1 MAFFL
6 YKKLQDAST
15 EAPAHKISHKLFDNI
30 VAAISVRQLSAN
42 TIQLVTN
49 ETLEEIKKR
58 FRPEKSRK
66 AIKLPVREWKQNLLL
81 SYPHKDQSSFA

>member
-15 EAPAHKISHKLFDNI
+15 EAPAHKISHKLFNNI
-30 VAAISVRQLSAN
+30 VAAVSVRQLSAN

-58 FRPEKSRK
+58 FRPEKSK
-66 AIKLPVREWKQNLLL
+66 HAVKLPIRDWRENLLL
-81 SYPHKDQSSFA
+81 TYPHRDQSSFA